1 MNMQR
6 LRQLSSAP
14 PAGHQDISI
23 PNNPFQVDFIF
34 RPDRINRRSQL
45 SNVGRPKSKSI
56 TDYES
61 PPSVD
66 LGKPYPLSDR
76 VIVLGGR
83 GRRAVYTKITEHKA
97 FGLHIPFQTVSVH
110 AALADNCTQSVTS
123 F

>member
-1 MNMQR
+1 M
-6 LRQLSSAP
+6 
-14 PAGHQDISI
+14 
-23 PNNPFQVDFIF
+23 DFIF

-97 FGLHIPFQTVSVH
+97 SGCTSLSRRYLYMPHLLIIALKVSP
-110 AALADNCTQSVTS
+110 L
-123 F
+123 FE